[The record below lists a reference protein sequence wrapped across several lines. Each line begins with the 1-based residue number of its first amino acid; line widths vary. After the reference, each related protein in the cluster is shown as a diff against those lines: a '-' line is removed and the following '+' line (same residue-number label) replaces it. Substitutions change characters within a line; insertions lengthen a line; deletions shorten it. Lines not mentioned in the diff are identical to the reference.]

1 MHFIRTLLSTHATCI
16 AIVFLSPIE
25 ALCPTR
31 QKGAWGWVS
40 GRGQPSGQRTA
51 DGPPAHLTLN
61 LSSNNPFRNRAASPN
76 SIAPPSRSPFDDPPP
91 RPTSRNPFLDPDY
104 TYSTSNKLVTSP
116 EKMSQPNQ
124 SPTAEEL
131 FGSLDIKDGASK
143 KPQSK
148 PNGGQS
154 SSNRPSRGHPR
165 GENIPPQGR
174 GPSSS
179 HRPTRS
185 QEEALK
191 ERRMQSGPNE
201 SKRTGTS
208 PQRRAEPR
216 LRRNSDSSVMEKP
229 ITDEEKRQR
238 DARQRDRERRHRDG
252 KSRPRKLDII
262 DQLDATSI
270 YGTGLF
276 HHDGPFDACN
286 PHRNRKGSRRAPMQA
301 FAKDSANNTIGG
313 AGPLN
318 QRPDHK
324 LFMGQ
329 EVHDASTMYGNR
341 DPFKPK
347 AHEMELFDPKQ
358 RGEYEH
364 GEETLGLG
372 SSTFLEGTPAARTA
386 IVRNQEESAQEA
398 AELGLGRK
406 KSVVQRFKS
415 IKRGPREYNEYG
427 RVTSPDSYHSPRP
440 SLPTVGIP
448 SERGPF
454 FEYDKTEDH
463 INVKRKDSDAMSP
476 LTPPKHGA
484 GLERRATTDA
494 TMDSLAE
501 AQAKQAGS
509 GFLSRV
515 KSLKGGRRQ
524 RPEPPAK
531 DYVAGYTPSAAM

>member
-1 MHFIRTLLSTHATCI
+1 MMLFAAFIGH
-16 AIVFLSPIE
+16 
-25 ALCPTR
+25 
-31 QKGAWGWVS
+31 
-40 GRGQPSGQRTA
+40 PSGQHSDDPSARLA
-51 DGPPAHLTLN
+51 IN

-76 SIAPPSRSPFDDPPP
+76 TVGAPLRSPFDDPPP
-91 RPTSRNPFLDPDY
+91 RPTSRNPFLDPAY
-104 TYSTSNKLVTSP
+104 TYSSGSQLVTSP
-116 EKMSQPNQ
+116 EKMSQPTGAQ
-124 SPTAEEL
+124 SATTEEL
-131 FGSLDIKDGASK
+131 FENLDIQDGTSK
-143 KPQSK
+143 KAQPR

-154 SSNRPSRGHPR
+154 SSSRPSRGPPR

-174 GPSSS
+174 GPSIS

-191 ERRMQSGPNE
+191 GRRMQSGPNE
-201 SKRTGTS
+201 TKRTGVS
-208 PQRRAEPR
+208 PQRRPDPR
-216 LRRNSDSSVMEKP
+216 QRRNSDSSVMEKP
-229 ITDEEKRQR
+229 ITDEERKLREI
-238 DARQRDRERRHRDG
+238 RQRDREKRHRDG
-252 KSRPRKLDII
+252 KSSRPRKIDII

-313 AGPLN
+313 SGPLN
-318 QRPDHK
+318 SRADHT

-329 EVHDASTMYGNR
+329 EIHDASTMYGNR
-341 DPFKPK
+341 DLMKPK

-386 IVRNQEESAQEA
+386 IARNQEESAQEA
-398 AELGLGRK
+398 AELGLARK

-415 IKRGPREYNEYG
+415 IKRGPKDYNELG
-427 RVTSPDSYHSPRP
+427 RVTSPDSYHNPRP
-440 SLPTVGIP
+440 SFPAVSTT
-448 SERGPF
+448 SDRTPF
-454 FEYDKTEDH
+454 FSEYDIEDQGSFQ
-463 INVKRKDSDAMSP
+463 RKDSDAMSP
-476 LTPPKHGA
+476 LSPLSPPVHNS

-494 TMDSLAE
+494 TMDSLTDG
-501 AQAKQAGS
+501 QGKPPAG

-515 KSLKGGRRQ
+515 KSLKGARRQ
-524 RPEPPAK
+524 RPEPPSK
-531 DYVAGYTPSAAM
+531 EGVPGYGPGCAL